1 VTVNIT
7 NQGVVTTS
15 SRWQPSRYDT
25 ALISNATV
33 VVDAVGQRAGV
44 LRLRDNGTLNLSS
57 GWLKVSNTVEIATA
71 GAAAVNL
78 SGGLLRVGT
87 LAMGAGS
94 GSFNFTGGTL
104 SAEVVAFSLLN
115 QGGLISPGEGVGQT
129 HVLGNLTLA
138 AGSSLWMELGGTGFG
153 QSDLI
158 VVDGD
163 LALGGT
169 LNLTNVAGFG
179 PGTYTLMTY
188 GGARSGTLA
197 IGSKPPGYNYEIN
210 TGTAGQVRLVV
221 TDPSAVV
228 VPPEFDSVQW
238 VGGSL
243 VVGGTGPTNG
253 TYYVLSATN
262 LALPLSQWTALATNT
277 CDAAGRFSFTNTPA
291 SGQPRNFYLL
301 RLP

>member
-1 VTVNIT
+1 
-7 NQGVVTTS
+7 
-15 SRWQPSRYDT
+15 
-25 ALISNATV
+25 
-33 VVDAVGQRAGV
+33 
-44 LRLRDNGTLNLSS
+44 
-57 GWLKVSNTVEIATA
+57 
-71 GAAAVNL
+71 
-78 SGGLLRVGT
+78 
-87 LAMGAGS
+87 
-94 GSFNFTGGTL
+94 L
-104 SAEVVAFSLLN
+104 SADVVAFSLLN
-115 QGGLISPGEGVGQT
+115 QGGVISPGASPGQT
-129 HVLGNLTLA
+129 HVLGNLTLQG
-138 AGSSLWMELGGTGFG
+138 GSSLWMELGGTGFG
-153 QSDLI
+153 QSDLL

-197 IGSKPPGYNYEIN
+197 IGSKPSGYNYEIN

-228 VPPEFDSVQW
+228 VPPEFDTVQW

-277 CDAAGRFSFTNTPA
+277 CDAAGRFTFTNTPA